1 MEMQI
6 SSEENTNA
14 LERVEKKQKI
24 TYFGLVLLYSFVKLL
39 KTKIIKLS
47 YEICDILRYN
57 TNNYN
62 IKDE

>member
-1 MEMQI
+1 MQI

>member
-1 MEMQI
+1 MQI

-57 TNNYN
+57 TYNYN